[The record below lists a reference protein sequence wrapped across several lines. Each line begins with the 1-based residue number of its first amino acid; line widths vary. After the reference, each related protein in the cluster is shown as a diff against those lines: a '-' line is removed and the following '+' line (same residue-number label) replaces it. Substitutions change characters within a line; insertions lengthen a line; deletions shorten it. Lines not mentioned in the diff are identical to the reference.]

1 MKINLTGDVSNYF
14 DVWYRVH
21 VSNYGWLGWTKNGS
35 PAGTT
40 KLGIPVQALQV
51 KIVPKG
57 ASAPGSTSDSYFETY
72 RYMGYR
78 PRDLIQRLVAI
89 ACSFLRIAPVTL
101 RMSRLLEFLTT
112 LRDRIASTHSSS
124 VLVNISGRVI
134 SSLGLLGRGMRLI
147 VRA

>member
-1 MKINLTGDVSNYF
+1 MSGIASTCQITDGLADQ
-14 DVWYRVH
+14 
-21 VSNYGWLGWTKNGS
+21 NGS

-72 RYMGYR
+72 RYMGYQT
-78 PRDLIQRLVAI
+78 RDLIQRLVAI

-134 SSLGLLGRGMRLI
+134 SSLGLLGRGCG
-147 VRA
+147 